1 MAGRIRMAKQFFG
14 PNRSAAHHR
23 HWHIGAPLRLAKEPP
38 MQRVVF
44 VQYST
49 KPEATAENEA
59 LSRAVFTELRSR
71 APKDIVYALFRTPD
85 RNGFVH
91 LYVNL
96 ADDRSEPLT
105 DLPSF
110 KAFGAH
116 ASERQVAPPEVD
128 RLNLELVDS
137 YGLRAMAPA

>member
-1 MAGRIRMAKQFFG
+1 
-14 PNRSAAHHR
+14 
-23 HWHIGAPLRLAKEPP
+23 

-44 VQYST
+44 VQYAT
-49 KPEATAENEA
+49 KPEAAAENEA
-59 LSRAVFTELRSR
+59 LSRAVFTELRAE
-71 APKDIVYALFRTPD
+71 APRNIAYALFRAPD
-85 RNGFVH
+85 GVGFVH

-116 ASERQVAPPEVD
+116 ASERQAAPPEVD
-128 RLNLELVDS
+128 RLNLQLVDS
-137 YGLRAMAPA
+137 YGFGGRE